1 MNIDEKIIQSLSGLH
16 RTRTEIRRKVYI
28 ETLIKNPNKPY
39 EECYDIADTAAWNY
53 IKCICD
59 NNEIFENVRNA
70 LLKITNEVIN
80 YANMASD
87 ALNPAADEVSE

>member
-1 MNIDEKIIQSLSGLH
+1 MNVDEKIAQALSGLH
-16 RTRTEIRRKVYI
+16 RTRIEIRRKVYI
-28 ETLIKNPNKPY
+28 ETLIKHTNKPY

-59 NNEIFENVRNA
+59 NNEVFENIRNA
-70 LLKITNEVIN
+70 LLEIKDEVIR
-80 YANMASD
+80 YANMAAD